1 MCTLTFVWYPH
12 SHFFSRQD
20 YYRSIL
26 APSTATPSPAR
37 IAAGNFLA
45 GAGAGATSL
54 AFTYPLDLAHTRL
67 ATDVGTGGARRFKGM
82 RSVLAATYAK
92 DGWRGLYRGFPASVH
107 GILVHRSVYFGGF
120 DSAKQLLLQDHGTG
134 KDGGATPN
142 KRSSFWIRW
151 LLAQAATSAASILA
165 YPFDTVRHRMMMQ
178 VGLRPAHPPRSGSDV
193 GIHASKGHNGSSG
206 VAVSSE
212 AASCEVAKAKVSTIT
227 ASVAKD
233 GQQFEGVMYKGTW
246 DCWKKILLREG
257 VGGFY
262 KGIFS
267 NLLRGTGAAFV
278 LVMYDEFKH
287 LLHVYS

>member
-1 MCTLTFVWYPH
+1 
-12 SHFFSRQD
+12 
-20 YYRSIL
+20 L

-67 ATDVGTGGARRFKGM
+67 ATDVGSGGARRFKGM

-120 DSAKQLLLQDHGTG
+120 DSAKQLLLQDSGTG
-134 KDGGATPN
+134 RDGGESAS

-178 VGLRPAHPPRSGSDV
+178 VGLRPAPPPLTGSGV
-193 GIHASKGHNGSSG
+193 GIHASKSHNGSSS
-206 VAVSSE
+206 VAVNPE
-212 AASCEVAKAKVSTIT
+212 AASLEVAKSSKSSST
-227 ASVAKD
+227 ASTTRV
-233 GQQFEGVMYKGTW
+233 GQQLEGVMYKGTW
-246 DCWKKILLREG
+246 DCWKKILVREG